1 MAKQRHA
8 GWELPKVLRIY
19 SCIDLLLPLLL
30 VRSLSL
36 PSLTTPLSKKKGTST
51 PLNPGLLEEERL
63 AAHHSAVFTSLT
75 NVMSASI
82 GHSYD

>member
-1 MAKQRHA
+1 MAKQHHELARGLGVA
-8 GWELPKVLRIY
+8 GGPAN
-19 SCIDLLLPLLL
+19 LLLHPPL

-36 PSLTTPLSKKKGTST
+36 PSLTTPLSKKKRHTYAFASW
-51 PLNPGLLEEERL
+51 LLEEERL

>member
-36 PSLTTPLSKKKGTST
+36 PSLTTPLSKKKKGTST

-63 AAHHSAVFTSLT
+63 AANHSAVYVF
-75 NVMSASI
+75 NKR
-82 GHSYD
+82 DD